1 MILDHVGI
9 AVQDI
14 EKSIEYWN
22 TVFGYRQATDIVLNT
37 RQKVLVTFLEK
48 KDSLTIKLIQPSDES
63 SSLNNF
69 IKKRGG
75 LHHLCFKTDNVE
87 EQMVELK
94 ADGLKSLVSPQPG
107 EAFDNNLIG
116 FLFAKDNINIELI
129 DTDIKASYIKDN
141 SFK

>member
-1 MILDHVGI
+1 MILDHIGV
-9 AVQDI
+9 AVKDI
-14 EKSIEYWN
+14 VKSIDYWN
-22 TVFGYRQATDIVLNT
+22 NVFGYRQVTNIVLNT

-63 SSLNNF
+63 STLNSF

-75 LHHLCFKTDNVE
+75 LHHLCFKTENLE
-87 EQMVELK
+87 KKMVELS
-94 ADGLKSLVSPQPG
+94 AVGLQSLVSPQPG

-129 DTDIKASYIKDN
+129 DTDVKASCIKDA
-141 SFK
+141 FI